1 MNGAIDD
8 PASRAAMPK
17 HEALVTDVREVQG
30 GKEAVREVIKY
41 MTKDIDSD
49 GRRISPRLYAPVYE
63 ALDGVRVTQA
73 TSGFMALAA
82 VDRIGTTCPH
92 CGVID
97 AHLKIRRMRPDE
109 GSAATRS
116 TAHASCCDEKP

>member
-49 GRRISPRLYAPVYE
+49 GRRTRRAFTRPSTKPS
-63 ALDGVRVTQA
+63 T
-73 TSGFMALAA
+73 GFA
-82 VDRIGTTCPH
+82 
-92 CGVID
+92 
-97 AHLKIRRMRPDE
+97 
-109 GSAATRS
+109 
-116 TAHASCCDEKP
+116 